1 MVDLGPDEYRE
12 LIRGALGTAKDADTT
27 DPGLGTLFTP
37 DSHRLALDPDV
48 TVVRGAR
55 GTGKTYWSKALQT
68 GDLRELAAAA
78 YEIGALRRVRVL
90 SGFGTE
96 RRPDQYPGPAV
107 LGRLLDQRSDPMHI
121 WTAVLLTAL
130 DEPSMTGVPGW
141 EKRTEWV
148 AQNPEALERAL
159 HTADRRAREESRTV
173 LVVFDA
179 LDRLHA
185 RRSEADRLVDG
196 ILRLALDL
204 RLSSR
209 LLRAKVFI
217 RPDML
222 DTAPLQFA
230 DSSKLTANTSDLT
243 WSAENLYGLAFHQ
256 LGNGPEELAARFR
269 SRYPGWQQQL
279 DGRRNVAPRDVVGDR
294 DRQREIFTEIAG
306 PYMGTNRRRG
316 HTYSWLPNHLM
327 DGAEQVSPRSFL
339 SALAT
344 AAERTRTAHS
354 GHEHALHYDGIRA
367 GVQVASRT
375 RVDEI
380 TEDIPW
386 VAEAV
391 SLLDG
396 MQVPAE
402 EDAVTQRWEADALLE
417 RLQSP
422 AAEDADPDQQVRT
435 GPEARTDRELVRELI
450 ALGVMTRRADGRV
463 DLPDV
468 YRIAFNIGRKGG
480 VPRVSPRPSRTSEP

>member
-12 LIRGALGTAKDADTT
+12 LIRGTLGSAKDAETT

-55 GTGKTYWSKALQT
+55 GTGKTYWSKALQAD
-68 GDLRELAAAA
+68 DLRDLAASA
-78 YEIGALRRVRVL
+78 YQIESLRRVTTL
-90 SGFGTE
+90 SGFGNE
-96 RRPDQYPGPAV
+96 RRPDRYPGPAV
-107 LGRLLDQRSDPMHI
+107 LGRLLDKRSDPMHI

-130 DEPSMTGVPGW
+130 DEPSMTGIIGW
-141 EKRTEWV
+141 EERTEWV
-148 AQNPEALERAL
+148 SQNPEALERAL
-159 HTADRRAREESRTV
+159 YMADQKARGDNRTM

-185 RRSEADRLVDG
+185 RRSEADRLVEG

-204 RLSSR
+204 RLASR
-209 LLRAKVFI
+209 FLRAKVFI

-222 DTAPLQFA
+222 NTTPLHFA

-243 WSAENLYGLAFHQ
+243 WSAQNLYGLAFHH
-256 LGNGPEELAARFR
+256 LGNGPEQLAARFR
-269 SRYPGWQQQL
+269 DRYPQWEQQL
-279 DGRRNVAPRDVVGDR
+279 AGRRFAPPRDVVGDH
-294 DRQREIFTEIAG
+294 DRQQEIFTKIAG

-327 DGAEQVSPRSFL
+327 DGAKQVSPRSFL

-344 AAERTRTAHS
+344 AAEQTRTEHS
-354 GHEHALHYDGIRA
+354 NHEHALHYDGIRA
-367 GVQVASRT
+367 GVQVASTT
-375 RVDEI
+375 RANEI
-380 TEDIPW
+380 REDIPW
-386 VAEAV
+386 VADAI
-391 SLLDG
+391 SLLGG

-402 EDAVTQRWEADALLE
+402 EGTLTERWEADGLLE

-422 AAEDADPDQQVRT
+422 AVGGGETDQQVRT
-435 GPEARTDRELVRELI
+435 GPEAKNGRDLVRELMD
-450 ALGVMTRRADGRV
+450 LGVMTRRADGRV

-480 VPRVSPRPSRTSEP
+480 VPRVVPGSC